1 MWKRFSSVASNL
13 GSVGWP
19 AMPQNSK
26 KLQQMLEYLAVIDVE
41 ATCERDTA
49 STRGF
54 NLKWVNEIIELPVV
68 LLHVRTKKIVD
79 DFRVYVKPTENPILT
94 AFCTELTGIT
104 QDQVDAGVLLGDA
117 LGQLDAWLAKNG
129 LLLAQEDSDT
139 RSECVPKPW
148 AFASDGCWDLGKFVH
163 DECTRKRI
171 PKGSHYNS
179 WVDIRAEFASF
190 TGSGRQMNVD
200 RMLRTYG
207 MKFEGRP
214 HCGLDDARN
223 IARIAAK
230 MLSLGWKPIVKCF
243 VSRTGVASAAVPR
256 SDAVAVH
263 TSDVDGV
270 EVTGK

>member
-1 MWKRFSSVASNL
+1 
-13 GSVGWP
+13 
-19 AMPQNSK
+19 
-26 KLQQMLEYLAVIDVE
+26 MLEYLAVIDVE
-41 ATCERDTA
+41 ATCERDTS

-79 DFRVYVKPTENPILT
+79 EFRVYVKPTENPALT

-104 QDQVDAGVLLGDA
+104 QDQIDAGVLLADA
-117 LGQLDAWLAKNG
+117 LAQLDAWLATNG
-129 LLLAQEDSDT
+129 LIPKEG
-139 RSECVPKPW
+139 SEEAARFVPKRW

-163 DECTRKRI
+163 DECIRKRI
-171 PKGSHYNS
+171 PKGRHYDS
-179 WVDIRAEFASF
+179 WVDIRAEFAAF

-214 HCGLDDARN
+214 HCGLDDSRN

-230 MLSLGWKPIVKCF
+230 MLSLGWKPEVKC
-243 VSRTGVASAAVPR
+243 S
-256 SDAVAVH
+256 
-263 TSDVDGV
+263 VDGMSPADAG
-270 EVTGK
+270 TDGDARAGTTRCDSGGAAITAK